1 MQQKKHIK
9 ITIENSLFTKEKLSE
24 KVIYLDYF
32 DIFLVFSKK
41 L

>member
-9 ITIENSLFTKEKLSE
+9 ITIENSLFIKKILSE
-24 KVIYLDYF
+24 KVIYLDSF